1 MRSAAHLRNLRKTRF
16 EAVSATTGLRRQ
28 PHQAEAVFLSG
39 SYRFG
44 GKPDGAGDVNVV
56 VSPHK
61 WHRYGT

>member
-1 MRSAAHLRNLRKTRF
+1 MRSAAQLRNLRKTRF
-16 EAVSATTGLRRQ
+16 GAASAATGLRRQ

-44 GKPDGAGDVNVV
+44 GRPDRAGDVNVV

-61 WHRYGT
+61 CHRYRT